1 MQLEHEHSPAPI
13 DGDRVTIIEAV
24 RTPHPAVIPV
34 ERLLEAIFLKFTTRH
49 RTSRGLQPNGR
60 IGFVFLLGIAL
71 AVFSSLGCSPTTS
84 STDGSAEQPRFE
96 ISERGRLSISAS
108 AFGDATKIGLDLELD
123 DGDYEESSRV
133 TRIVSVDGRRLD
145 TRAERIEARPTRF
158 LVQVPAE
165 FLAPGL
171 YMIEVETLERH
182 AIKLRRYTL
191 DVALEAGQ

>member
-1 MQLEHEHSPAPI
+1 M
-13 DGDRVTIIEAV
+13 
-24 RTPHPAVIPV
+24 RTPHPAVTPV
-34 ERLLEAIFLKFTTRH
+34 ERLLEAIFLKFTTRD
-49 RTSRGLQPNGR
+49 RASRDLQPNGR
-60 IGFVFLLGIAL
+60 IGFVFLLGVAL

-84 STDGSAEQPRFE
+84 STDDSAEQTRFE
-96 ISERGRLSISAS
+96 IGERGRLSISGS
-108 AFGDATKIGLDLELD
+108 AFGDTTKIGIDLELD

-145 TRAERIEARPTRF
+145 TRADRIDGRPTRF

-191 DVALEAGQ
+191 DVAL